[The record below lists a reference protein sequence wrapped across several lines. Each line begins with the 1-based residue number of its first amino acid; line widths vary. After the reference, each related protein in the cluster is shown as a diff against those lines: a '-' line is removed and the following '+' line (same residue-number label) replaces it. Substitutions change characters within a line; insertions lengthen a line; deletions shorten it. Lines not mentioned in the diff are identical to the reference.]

1 MVILTKTKVLK
12 TQRDSKSELRKSNSK
27 SVLKF
32 IQPVKPVN
40 PAPKQVW
47 STRLT
52 LGQVNP
58 APKQVWSTRLVR
70 SLYRILETFTGL
82 VQS

>member
-32 IQPVKPVN
+32 IQPVRPVN
-40 PAPKQVW
+40 PAPKQV
-47 STRLT
+47 R
-52 LGQVNP
+52 
-58 APKQVWSTRLVR
+58 STRLVR
-70 SLYRILETFTGL
+70 SLYQILETFTGL